1 MSGSTKDAVLSRI
14 RRANGARPNDE
25 ARQRAVD
32 ARLSGRPLGVVP
44 ARGQLPPA
52 ERVALFVAMAEAAN
66 ATVARI
72 GSMAELPGEV
82 ARYLRERNLPATLK
96 MGADRRLSEADFS
109 ATAIEVTKGASE
121 GDDLNSLSHAE
132 AGIAETGTLVLTS
145 GPDNPTSLNFL
156 PENHIVV
163 IEADTIEGAMEAVF
177 ERLRERHGGTLP
189 RTVNTITGPSRSAD
203 IEQTL
208 LLGAHGPKALH
219 IVVLDRTAAPMQ

>member
-25 ARQRAVD
+25 ERQRAVE

-44 ARGQLPPA
+44 ARGQLPEA
-52 ERVALFVAMAEAAN
+52 ERVGLFVAMAEAAN

-72 GSMAELPGEV
+72 GSMAELPGEA

-96 MGADRRLSEADFS
+96 MGTDRRLSEADFS
-109 ATAIEVTKGASE
+109 TTAIEVTRGASE

-163 IEADTIEGAMEAVF
+163 IEADAIEGATPARAPWRGAAKDGQHDHRPLPFGRYRTDAASRRPWAEGAAYRRAGQDGGSHAVM
-177 ERLRERHGGTLP
+177 
-189 RTVNTITGPSRSAD
+189 A
-203 IEQTL
+203 
-208 LLGAHGPKALH
+208 
-219 IVVLDRTAAPMQ
+219 